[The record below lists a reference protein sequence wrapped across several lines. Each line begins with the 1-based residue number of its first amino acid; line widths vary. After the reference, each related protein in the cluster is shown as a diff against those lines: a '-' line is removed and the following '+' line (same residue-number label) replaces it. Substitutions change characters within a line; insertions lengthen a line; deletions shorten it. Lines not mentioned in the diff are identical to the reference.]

1 MADCSEQVSNTDPPS
16 RPDTFDSDKSFQ
28 LTVIYVYIDQIGDS
42 LATFKCS
49 MNIMKSVP
57 PKNKWNGH
65 LLTLFWDP
73 IPPSFFFFVL
83 HDV

>member
-1 MADCSEQVSNTDPPS
+1 MKMIEGWEGMDHSFCPSIYSFIITMADCSEQVSNTDPPS

-57 PKNKWNGH
+57 PKNK
-65 LLTLFWDP
+65 
-73 IPPSFFFFVL
+73 
-83 HDV
+83 